1 MTLEIITPETTI
13 FKGEVRLV
21 QLPGKTGSFEILNNH
36 APMIAILKKGK
47 VKLEGNDKQIR
58 FIEIEGGTL
67 KVENNNILI
76 LAG

>member
-1 MTLEIITPETTI
+1 MTLEIITPESTV
-13 FKGEVRLV
+13 FKGDVSLV
-21 QLPGKTGSFEILNNH
+21 QLPGKSGSFEILNNH

-47 VKLEGNDKQIR
+47 VKLVGNDKQTR

-67 KVENNNILI
+67 KVENNHILI

>member
-13 FKGEVRLV
+13 FKGEVNLV